1 MTIGHRLMRATDQ
14 TLQATAASPS
24 TQRGLPRVN
33 AQTTPP
39 SAPRHDTTPQ
49 GSTYRDTAPQA
60 PPVPHQALARS
71 GARLRAVTPP
81 PRDTLPFN
89 PLNEGTL
96 SYDGHTLAR
105 GFDFEARRQATMP
118 LTPSELSRLG
128 IRESQAV
135 RPDRPTPRS
144 ERVTQPNELA
154 VDNVVQLPVARREP
168 GPVDL
173 DLGIARHE
181 NDPVRQSALLELAGV
196 GRRPLLPWIIAGVG
210 AGFGAVGGVLAL
222 L

>member
-49 GSTYRDTAPQA
+49 GSGFRDTAPQA
-60 PPVPHQALARS
+60 PPVPHQTAPRA

-81 PRDTLPFN
+81 PRNTLPFD
-89 PLNEGTL
+89 PLTEGTL
-96 SYDGHTLAR
+96 TYDGHSLAR

-128 IRESQAV
+128 VRESQAV
-135 RPDRPTPRS
+135 RPARPTPRS
-144 ERVTQPNELA
+144 ERATQPNELP
-154 VDNVVQLPVARREP
+154 VDNVVQLPVVRREP

-173 DLGIARHE
+173 DLGIARHD
-181 NDPVRQSALLELAGV
+181 NDPARHSALLDLAGV
-196 GRRPLLPWIIAGVG
+196 GRRSLLPWIIAGLGV
-210 AGFGAVGGVLAL
+210 GFGAFGVVLAL